1 LGSHQQLQRNHIQP
15 PSADFSACSLS
26 PAKCHS
32 DATREIGIDP
42 RPRAG
47 EYRLSDFDMN
57 ARQLIPGFRFQEGK
71 LIVSTEEDVRVI
83 HAWPY
88 LRAIR
93 RVAPRTGWKPW
104 VPFTPSFRLLRRA
117 APTNGSE
124 PDDQDAFRDVKS
136 RALDPALEKLSAFA
150 SFRCSVPAAIAEAVE
165 PFKSNHWTLLSV
177 CERQE
182 RTKDLLTQTPALGFA
197 LVHNYLFRWVDDGHL
212 DLAARLATK
221 KQREVAR
228 YLGFPSSHAWVKIL
242 SKIPPDIVSLRG
254 LLALREA
261 SIGSIRHITEEL
273 LCHVPRINAA
283 VLALTTDLQ
292 LRDLVSPRLLAETAE
307 SPDETTTSP
316 TAQALTDI
324 LALRKR
330 MGICEPLRPFQSGEV
345 VRRKQQE
352 TVAQYDRFI
361 RDQENT
367 PLPDPPLPG
376 TADVVPLVL
385 SSQLAEEGRVQ
396 HNCVHSYAERVRAG
410 ECYIYRVLAPERAT
424 LSIVKGEDG
433 CWEIEQLYLSCN
445 RPVAS
450 HTWQRVEA
458 WLAMYSVSA

>member
-1 LGSHQQLQRNHIQP
+1 
-15 PSADFSACSLS
+15 
-26 PAKCHS
+26 
-32 DATREIGIDP
+32 
-42 RPRAG
+42 
-47 EYRLSDFDMN
+47 MN

-104 VPFTPSFRLLRRA
+104 VPFTPSFRLLRLA

-228 YLGFPSSHAWVKIL
+228 YLGFPS
-242 SKIPPDIVSLRG
+242 
-254 LLALREA
+254 
-261 SIGSIRHITEEL
+261 
-273 LCHVPRINAA
+273 
-283 VLALTTDLQ
+283 
-292 LRDLVSPRLLAETAE
+292 
-307 SPDETTTSP
+307 
-316 TAQALTDI
+316 
-324 LALRKR
+324 
-330 MGICEPLRPFQSGEV
+330 
-345 VRRKQQE
+345 
-352 TVAQYDRFI
+352 
-361 RDQENT
+361 
-367 PLPDPPLPG
+367 
-376 TADVVPLVL
+376 
-385 SSQLAEEGRVQ
+385 
-396 HNCVHSYAERVRAG
+396 
-410 ECYIYRVLAPERAT
+410 
-424 LSIVKGEDG
+424 
-433 CWEIEQLYLSCN
+433 
-445 RPVAS
+445 
-450 HTWQRVEA
+450 
-458 WLAMYSVSA
+458 